1 MDDKFIQER
10 INDLRMKK
18 NISEYQLSLEL
29 GHSQGYIQAIT
40 SGRNLPSMSAFL
52 DICAY
57 FDITPSEFFNP
68 SINNPSL
75 VRNIMEDVE
84 KLSDNDLLLL
94 STVLKRFLELSSTSK
109 P

>member
-1 MDDKFIQER
+1 MYDKFIQER
-10 INDLRMKK
+10 INELRMKK

-29 GHSQGYIQAIT
+29 GRSQGYIQSIT
-40 SGRNLPSMSAFL
+40 SGRNLPSMDAFL

-57 FDITPSEFFNP
+57 FNITPSEFFDP
-68 SINNPSL
+68 TLNNPSL
-75 VRNIMEDVE
+75 VGNIMKDIK

-94 STVLKRFLELSSTSK
+94 STVLRRFLELYSK

>member
-1 MDDKFIQER
+1 MDDKFIQDR
-10 INDLRMKK
+10 INELRMKK

-52 DICAY
+52 DICVY
-57 FDITPSEFFNP
+57 FDITPSEFFDP
-68 SINNPSL
+68 AVNNPSL
-75 VRNIMEDVE
+75 IRNIVKDIK

-94 STVLKRFLELSSTSK
+94 STVLKRFLELYPKS
-109 P
+109 

>member
-40 SGRNLPSMSAFL
+40 SDRNLPSMSAFL

-57 FDITPSEFFNP
+57 FDIMPSEFLIPP
-68 SINNPSL
+68 SI
-75 VRNIMEDVE
+75 IQT
-84 KLSDNDLLLL
+84 LSG
-94 STVLKRFLELSSTSK
+94 T
-109 P
+109 